1 VNITTVDTNVLLDV
15 LDPGSP
21 YGTPAQEALDA
32 ACRTGRLC
40 ICDVVRAELAANF
53 ALQESA
59 PEDALSTFLERTRLR
74 HVPMDPISIDIA
86 GVRWAAH
93 TRRRPTGLQ
102 CPQCGSIN
110 PLAPCVQC
118 GHAITIR
125 QHVIADFLIGAW
137 AVTHGRRLLTRDRGY
152 YRTYFPELV
161 LIDPTAPHPAAK

>member
-1 VNITTVDTNVLLDV
+1 MMTNIDTNVLLDV

-32 ACRTGRLC
+32 ASRMGRLL

-59 PEDALSTFLERTRLR
+59 PEGALNTFLERTRLQ
-74 HVPMDPISIDIA
+74 HLPMDPISVDLA
-86 GVRWAAH
+86 GVRWALY
-93 TRRRPTGLQ
+93 TRQRPMGLQ
-102 CPQCGSIN
+102 CPQCGAIN
-110 PLAPCVQC
+110 PIAPCSQC
-118 GHAITIR
+118 GRAIPIR
-125 QHVIADFLIGAW
+125 QHIISDFLIGAW

-161 LIDPTAPHPAAK
+161 LINLSAPGDP